1 MSSTTDGALRYRLE
15 LGEGPGPAAS
25 SAADLLNLRVNVRD
39 AARTAYALNPR
50 VLNDPRQST
59 WVVDVS
65 LQGSGDRPGASPRS
79 ADCPVSIELRPRP
92 TPNPR
97 LAYRT
102 QTYYAGAHPPLAAAM
117 VRMAGRLQDGD
128 LVWDPFCGSAMEL
141 IEAAIAATA
150 QSRALGDEAHR
161 GGSECVTAGRLRLV
175 GTDIDPAAIS
185 VAEDNF
191 AAALRAKSGAAL
203 TNEEVSDLSEPL
215 LAPGTQANFEACD
228 FREAQRLLPGMLGS
242 RGQVRLIITNPP
254 LGRRVKVKKPRA
266 LFYDLFDVSG
276 KLLQRDGHL
285 VLINP
290 LRVTPRDSDAWTL
303 ESRVMVDLGLRKME
317 PVETW
322 RKTK

>member
-1 MSSTTDGALRYRLE
+1 M
-15 LGEGPGPAAS
+15 
-25 SAADLLNLRVNVRD
+25 
-39 AARTAYALNPR
+39 
-50 VLNDPRQST
+50 
-59 WVVDVS
+59 
-65 LQGSGDRPGASPRS
+65 
-79 ADCPVSIELRPRP
+79 
-92 TPNPR
+92 
-97 LAYRT
+97 
-102 QTYYAGAHPPLAAAM
+102 
-117 VRMAGRLQDGD
+117 
-128 LVWDPFCGSAMEL
+128 
-141 IEAAIAATA
+141 
-150 QSRALGDEAHR
+150 
-161 GGSECVTAGRLRLV
+161 